1 MMNAMIRLA
10 AERGIADRFHFP
22 GFMKGKQV
30 YEVLK
35 ASDVYIMPSVS
46 EPFGISPLEA
56 MQCSVPTIISKQSGC
71 AEILDKCD
79 QNRLLGYSCYGRR
92 HSFYLYHIRHS
103 IEYLAAMKARKR
115 SMV

>member
-1 MMNAMIRLA
+1 
-10 AERGIADRFHFP
+10 
-22 GFMKGKQV
+22 MKGKQV

-71 AEILDKCD
+71 AEILDKCIKPIIGIFT
-79 QNRLLGYSCYGRR
+79 QWQMLFILFVPTSRFMNIC
-92 HSFYLYHIRHS
+92 
-103 IEYLAAMKARKR
+103 AMKVRKKW
-115 SMV
+115 MVSYGKKLV

>member
-1 MMNAMIRLA
+1 
-10 AERGIADRFHFP
+10 
-22 GFMKGKQV
+22 MKGKQV

-71 AEILDKCD
+71 AEILDKCIKTD
-79 QNRLLGYSCYGRR
+79 YWDI
-92 HSFYLYHIRHS
+92 HAMADAIHS
-103 IEYLAAMKARKR
+103 ICTNQSLYEYLRMKVRKKW
-115 SMV
+115 MVSYGKKLV